1 MENLCGERKLFR
13 RHKWLLCLSASK
25 ESLCLCII
33 LCACVCKRVG
43 NRGEPERLA
52 LGGGCVEVV
61 HLSLQGP
68 DRNWQKYRREKVI
81 DAED

>member
-1 MENLCGERKLFR
+1 MVNVNCFVDINGYCVF
-13 RHKWLLCLSASK
+13 LLQRNP
-25 ESLCLCII
+25 
-33 LCACVCKRVG
+33 CVCVLSCVHVCANVWQVEVSLR
-43 NRGEPERLA
+43 A

-81 DAED
+81 DAEG